1 LIGRAEMRG
10 QARVLDLLLR
20 GHGTD

>member
-1 LIGRAEMRG
+1 MIGRVEMRG

-20 GHGTD
+20 GHGAD